1 MPPYHTPLSTPLEG
15 FSEASEQT
23 DLECLDVLN
32 ETNLTLL
39 PQQHAFFTFSQ
50 EAWASGDLQLY
61 IAINDD
67 ETNLTSVP
75 VGLVRE
81 QSAGEIFWQTLDSPA
96 AIGLMILLISVVLMI
111 AVAALRR
118 TDEEWDEMEDEDED
132 VPPPP
137 PWAPDEWPEGAGPPP
152 EILTQSSS
160 PLEEE

>member
-1 MPPYHTPLSTPLEG
+1 M
-15 FSEASEQT
+15 
-23 DLECLDVLN
+23 
-32 ETNLTLL
+32 TLL

-81 QSAGEIFWQTLDSPA
+81 QTTGEILWQNLDSPA
-96 AIGLMILLISVVLMI
+96 AVGLMILLISVVLM
-111 AVAALRR
+111 VVTAAIRR
-118 TDEEWDEMEDEDED
+118 SDEEWDDMDEEEI
-132 VPPPP
+132 PPPP

-152 EILTQSSS
+152 EILTQSTSL
-160 PLEEE
+160 LEEE